1 MEDRARVL
9 EYGRGFG
16 RRPVRRCAGVI
27 ALLLSLTMAT
37 YACAPAESPAPDPA
51 PTREDDR
58 AAIDA
63 LMDGLEAAYANGDIE
78 LLMSV
83 YTEDLIYMGA
93 ASPAVRGAAD
103 FRVANDPVGAY
114 NLVMQNDEVQ
124 LSGDWGY
131 ARGTY
136 DGNDRYL
143 MLVRREA
150 DGQWRIARE
159 IWNIAPDDE

>member
-1 MEDRARVL
+1 MP
-9 EYGRGFG
+9 F
-16 RRPVRRCAGVI
+16 
-27 ALLLSLTMAT
+27 T
-37 YACAPAESPAPDPA
+37 SPSAPDPL
-51 PTREDDR
+51 PTVEDDR

-63 LMDGLEAAYANGDIE
+63 LMDGLEAAFVNGDIE
-78 LLMSV
+78 QLMSV

-93 ASPAVRGAAD
+93 SSPAVRGAAD

-114 NLVMQNDEVQ
+114 NLVMQNDEVKV
-124 LSGDWGY
+124 SGDWGY

-159 IWNIAPDDE
+159 IWNIAPDEE